1 MNTAPEIG
9 TAALDFSATGI
20 EGKTITLAQ
29 YRGEKGVLLVLNR
42 GFK

>member
-9 TAALDFSATGI
+9 TVALDFSVTDI
-20 EGKTITLAQ
+20 EGKNITLAQ
-29 YRGEKGVLLVLNR
+29 YRGEKAVLLVLNR